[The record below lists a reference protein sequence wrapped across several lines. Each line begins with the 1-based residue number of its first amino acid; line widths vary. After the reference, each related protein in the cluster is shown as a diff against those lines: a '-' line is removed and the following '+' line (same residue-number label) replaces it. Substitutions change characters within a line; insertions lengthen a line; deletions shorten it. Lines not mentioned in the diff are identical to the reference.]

1 MNSSTPERIR
11 RAIVRAVRD
20 KGLTYQQAAKLIG
33 VGEATVN
40 RVLRLHRETG
50 SVRPRPRKGGNFS
63 AIHGK
68 VAQLLRTIVT
78 SMPDATVA
86 ELTMKLVDRSGIETS
101 RSSVQRALH
110 RLGFSRK
117 KSPSSRWRETHR
129 STVSDDENSAR

>member
-11 RAIVRAVRD
+11 RAIIHAVKR
-20 KGLTYQQAAKLIG
+20 KKLTYRETAKLIG
-33 VGEATVN
+33 VGEATVS

-50 SVRPRPRKGGNFS
+50 SVAPRPRKGGNFS

-68 VAQLLRTIVT
+68 VARLLHAIVT
-78 SMPDATVA
+78 RMPDATVA
-86 ELTMKLVDRSGIETS
+86 ELTLALVDRSGVETS

-117 KSPSSRWRETHR
+117 KSPSSRWKETR
-129 STVSDDENSAR
+129 RNTDDGDENSAR